1 MNLYEIDYYDKFSD
15 EKKTTTATGIVL
27 YDAVKDFVYRK
38 KGNVLITDI
47 RFVCSYDELKDFFS
61 RK

>member
-15 EKKTTTATGIVL
+15 EKKTTTATGIAL

-38 KGNVLITDI
+38 KGNVLSITDT
-47 RFVCSYDELKDFFS
+47 RFVA
-61 RK
+61 RMMN